1 MLERCLS
8 DIQVEIKS
16 EQLGIVLWGIEVEI

>member
-16 EQLGIVLWGIEVEI
+16 EQLDIVLWGIEVEI